1 MIVLGMN
8 NRIAILVLTSL
19 PFGCAQEVKKDSV
32 EEEQTLSVKSNE
44 IPDESNESQP
54 QKPETKVVYEE
65 SIISED
71 IQKIKE
77 PLMTVI
83 AEIVE
88 DLPVVEP
95 DPILELDEEPDELP
109 EAVTDEVDDSP
120 VMIPTP
126 QMKSDQEI
134 TEIPLKTV
142 QEAPLSTFDFPRLY
156 RGKPLLQDRHK
167 SKSST
172 ENPTNSP

>member
-1 MIVLGMN
+1 MIVLGMD

-54 QKPETKVVYEE
+54 QKPETKVVSEKP
-65 SIISED
+65 IISEE

-88 DLPVVEP
+88 DLPVEEP
-95 DPILELDEEPDELP
+95 DPISELDEETDELP
-109 EAVTDEVDDSP
+109 EAVIDEIADSP
-120 VMIPTP
+120 VIPTP
-126 QMKSDQEI
+126 QITPIQEI

-142 QEAPLSTFDFPRLY
+142 QEAPLPTLKHTRLY

-167 SKSST
+167 MKSST
-172 ENPTNSP
+172 ENPTSSP